1 MKWRAHLA
9 QALPCL
15 GLLKRRSRR
24 STRFGWVGLNQAES
38 SPFAEVRLLGP
49 VELGFQDGSSA
60 AVKSPLQRTLLAML
74 AVNAGLLVSTERLI
88 AGMWDAVPPPT
99 ARHALHVHVSSLRHR
114 LAVAPS
120 PLQTRPS
127 GYVLAL
133 HPGQLDTERFESLA
147 AAGRAEL
154 ASNHPERAAEDLQA
168 ALGIWRGP
176 VLADVPADIAS
187 AEAARLEEARRV
199 TEEALLDAELA
210 TGHSDSAATMAETL
224 VASEPFRER
233 RWAQLIL
240 ALYRCG
246 RQADALRRFL
256 EIRALLREELGVDPG
271 RVLSDLHRRVL
282 RQDPGLDV
290 GREALSDDAAGP
302 DLPLTRFTRHGGAA
316 LAYQVLG
323 AGPIDLVFIPGF
335 TGHLEIRW
343 EDPALSHLYQRLAAS
358 CRLILLDKRGTGMSD
373 RAGGF
378 PPLAEHVDDVLAVM
392 DAVGST
398 RAALFGVLDGGAIA
412 LLTAVT
418 HPDRVA
424 GVATYATPAVL
435 SAANHPPGV
444 TPEQFATLQT
454 LLSRSLEVD
463 EVLPVWAPS
472 RVGDARFARWLT
484 RYMRMG
490 AGVGG
495 AAEIVRRMMEIDL
508 RNVLPQ
514 VGVPTLVL
522 HRRGDRA
529 ISSGNAIYLAE
540 HIPGA
545 TLILLP
551 GDDTVLWAGDVD
563 AIAASVEGWLE
574 AGIS

>member
-1 MKWRAHLA
+1 MI
-9 QALPCL
+9 Q
-15 GLLKRRSRR
+15 
-24 STRFGWVGLNQAES
+24 VES

-49 VELGFQDGSSA
+49 VELGFLDGSSA
-60 AVKSPLQRTLLAML
+60 PVKSPLQRTLLAML
-74 AVNAGLLVSTERLI
+74 AVNAGVLVSTDSLI
-88 AGMWDAVPPPT
+88 AGLWDAVPPPS
-99 ARHALHVHVSSLRHR
+99 ARHALHVHVSSLRQR
-114 LAVAPS
+114 LAAAPS
-120 PLQTRPS
+120 PLQARPS

-154 ASNHPERAAEDLQA
+154 ASHHPERAIDDLRA
-168 ALGIWRGP
+168 ALEIWRGP
-176 VLADVPADIAS
+176 VMADVPGDRFASADIARLK
-187 AEAARLEEARRV
+187 EARLA

-210 TGHSDSAATMAETL
+210 TGDGDSAATNAEAL
-224 VASEPFRER
+224 IASEPYRER

-271 RVLSDLHRRVL
+271 SVLTDLHGRVL
-282 RQDPGLDV
+282 RHDPGLDV
-290 GREALSDDAAGP
+290 GREALSVDAEDP
-302 DLPLTRFTRHGGAA
+302 DLPLTRFTRRGGAA

-323 AGPIDLVFIPGF
+323 AGPTDVVFIPGF

-343 EDPALSHLYQRLAAS
+343 EDPALSHLYRRLAAG
-358 CRLILLDKRGTGMSD
+358 CRLIMLDKRGTGMSD
-373 RAGGF
+373 RAGGY
-378 PPLAEHVDDVLAVM
+378 PPLPEHVDDVLAVM
-392 DAVGST
+392 DAVEST
-398 RAALFGVLDGGAIA
+398 RATLFGVLDGGAIA
-412 LLTAVT
+412 LLAAAA
-418 HPDRVA
+418 HPDRVS
-424 GVATYATPAVL
+424 GVVTYATPAVL
-435 SAANHPPGV
+435 GAADYPPGV
-444 TPEQFATLQT
+444 TSEQLATLHI
-454 LLSRSLEVD
+454 LLSRSLDVD

-472 RVGDARFARWLT
+472 RVGDVRFARWLT

-490 AGVGG
+490 AGIGG
-495 AAEIVRRMMEIDL
+495 AAEIVHRMTEIDL

-514 VGVPTLVL
+514 VGVPVLVL

-529 ISSGNAIYLAE
+529 ISSGNARYLAE

-563 AIAASVEGWLE
+563 AIAAAVEGWL
-574 AGIS
+574 AADHN

>member
-1 MKWRAHLA
+1 M
-9 QALPCL
+9 
-15 GLLKRRSRR
+15 
-24 STRFGWVGLNQAES
+24 
-38 SPFAEVRLLGP
+38 
-49 VELGFQDGSSA
+49 A
-60 AVKSPLQRTLLAML
+60 AV
-74 AVNAGLLVSTERLI
+74 
-88 AGMWDAVPPPT
+88 
-99 ARHALHVHVSSLRHR
+99 
-114 LAVAPS
+114 PS
-120 PLQTRPS
+120 PLQARPS

-133 HPGQLDTERFESLA
+133 QPGQLDTERFESLA

-154 ASNHPERAAEDLQA
+154 ASNHPDRAVEDLQA
-168 ALGIWRGP
+168 ALRIWRGP
-176 VLADVPADIAS
+176 VLADVPADRIAS
-187 AEAARLEEARRV
+187 AEAARLEEALRA

-210 TGHSDSAATMAETL
+210 AGHSDDAVTMAEKL
-224 VASEPFRER
+224 VVAEPFRER

-256 EIRALLREELGVDPG
+256 EIRTLLREELGVDPG
-271 RVLSDLHRRVL
+271 SVLANLHRRVL
-282 RQDPGLDV
+282 GQDPGLDV
-290 GREALSDDAAGP
+290 DHGALSDAP
-302 DLPLTRFTRHGGAA
+302 SDLPITRFTRRGGSV

-323 AGPIDLVFIPGF
+323 AGPTDLVFIPGF

-343 EDPALSHLYQRLAAS
+343 EDPALSHLYRRLAAG

-373 RAGGF
+373 RAGGY

-398 RAALFGVLDGGAIA
+398 RAALFGVMDGGAIA

-424 GVATYATPAVL
+424 GVATYATSAVL
-435 SAANHPPGV
+435 NAADPPPGV
-444 TPEQFATLQT
+444 TPEQLATLET
-454 LLSRSLEVD
+454 LLSRSLDVD
-463 EVLPVWAPS
+463 DVIPVWAPS

-495 AAEIVRRMMEIDL
+495 AAEIVHRMTEVDL
-508 RNVLPQ
+508 RNVLPR

-529 ISSGNAIYLAE
+529 IDSGNAVYLAE
-540 HIPGA
+540 QIPGA

-551 GDDTVLWAGDVD
+551 GDDTVMWAGDVD
-563 AIAASVEGWLE
+563 AIAASLESWLPRTRE
-574 AGIS
+574 PGDIRDRPSGRSR

>member
-1 MKWRAHLA
+1 MSWAP
-9 QALPCL
+9 QEALKAL
-15 GLLKRRSRR
+15 YAVI
-24 STRFGWVGLNQAES
+24 GWVGLNQAES

-49 VELGFQDGSSA
+49 VELGFLDGSSA

-74 AVNAGLLVSTERLI
+74 AVNAGMLVSTDSLI
-88 AGMWDAVPPPT
+88 AGLWDAVPPPS

-114 LAVAPS
+114 LAVDPS
-120 PLQTRPS
+120 PLQARPS

-147 AAGRAEL
+147 ATGRAEL
-154 ASNHPERAAEDLQA
+154 ASNHPERAVEQLQA
-168 ALGIWRGP
+168 ALEIWRGP
-176 VLADVPADIAS
+176 VLADVPADRIAS
-187 AEAARLEEARRV
+187 AEAARLEEARRA

-282 RQDPGLDV
+282 RHDPGLAV
-290 GREALSDDAAGP
+290 GREALSDDATGP
-302 DLPLTRFTRHGGAA
+302 DLPLTRFTRHGGSA

-343 EDPALSHLYQRLAAS
+343 EDPALSHLYRRLAAS

-373 RAGGF
+373 RAGGY

-424 GVATYATPAVL
+424 GVVTYATPAVL
-435 SAANHPPGV
+435 SAADYPPGV
-444 TPEQFATLQT
+444 APEQLATLQT
-454 LLSRSLEVD
+454 LLSRSLDVD

-508 RNVLPQ
+508 RDLLPH

-529 ISSGNAIYLAE
+529 ISSGNAGYLAE

-551 GDDTVLWAGDVD
+551 GDDTVIWGDVD
-563 AIAASVEGWLE
+563 AIATSVEGWLE
-574 AGIS
+574 AGIT